1 MRAEREHARQTQMK
15 HASAARCHVCKKLV
29 RDVWSRLE
37 PQQDREEDEFIEELA
52 DTDTICS
59 DTFRL
64 HTLNRSSPEV
74 SKLACYMVLEDH
86 GEAIGQAMFLS
97 RFRQLREIEK
107 YACDPLLKCE
117 AASRNEL

>member
-1 MRAEREHARQTQMK
+1 M
-15 HASAARCHVCKKLV
+15 
-29 RDVWSRLE
+29 RDVWSGLE
-37 PQQDREEDEFIEELA
+37 PQQDREKDEFIEELA

-59 DTFRL
+59 DTSQ
-64 HTLNRSSPEV
+64 LNTHNHLTPEV
-74 SKLACYMVLEDH
+74 SKLACYMVLEEH

-107 YACDPLLKCE
+107 FACDPLLKCG